1 MKIAGRD
8 ISKIEIDKKIIYFLF
23 PFLIIIAKI
32 IRYTIMKNVLV
43 DTGIGHEFLNSII
56 EEKTFFGL
64 DGSQNTIALFTL
76 INKIFNFSTY
86 IEFEI
91 LITVIFNLI
100 LFFIIYR
107 LNSKLNIVQ
116 IIFILLSIGVLNIFD
131 FCLAKEPVQMLYFIA
146 LYLIIINKRIST
158 ILKSIFIILIFL
170 LIAITLRKYYIL
182 MAFLFFVIFGSYL
195 LLKKINIEEYRFT
208 IITLCIIISIMFLL
222 ILSSLFMP
230 NQYEELVRV
239 RTTISNAVSDIH
251 VISEKQINPSM
262 MAIFVDYILVF
273 IRLMIPIEL
282 LPLGIKYLPYVVYQ
296 LLITYILIKS
306 LKNVNRNNENKN
318 LAIFA
323 YIAFVI
329 GSAMFEP
336 DFGSWIR
343 HEAVFCPILFII
355 CDAKNIESKISEK
368 TKKKEE

>member
-1 MKIAGRD
+1 MKIAVRD
-8 ISKIEIDKKIIYFLF
+8 IFKKEIDKKIIYFLF
-23 PFLIIIAKI
+23 PILIIVSKV
-32 IRYTIMKNVLV
+32 IRYTLMKDNLV
-43 DTGIGHEFLNSII
+43 DEGIGHGFIEIINNNLYSNRTFGETLTIKFFDLINIFNLSTYVQFEIYISII
-56 EEKTFFGL
+56 W
-64 DGSQNTIALFTL
+64 
-76 INKIFNFSTY
+76 
-86 IEFEI
+86 
-91 LITVIFNLI
+91 NLI
-100 LFFIIYR
+100 LFFIIFR
-107 LNSKLNIVQ
+107 LNKKLNIIQ
-116 IIFILLSIGVLNIFD
+116 TLFIILSIAVLNIFD

-182 MAFLFFVIFGSYL
+182 MAFLFFVIFGTYL
-195 LLKKINIEEYRFT
+195 LLKKFNIEEYRFT

-239 RTTISNAVSDIH
+239 RTTISSAVSDIH
-251 VISEKQINPSM
+251 VISENQINPSM

-306 LKNVNRNNENKN
+306 LKKVNRNNENKN

-355 CDAKNIESKISEK
+355 CGAKNIESKISEK